1 MLDAGYWM
9 LDLRCLPGGI
19 FAVAGNIL
27 MLDIGCW
34 IFVAGRSEAEIPRPQ
49 EYWMV
54 KIYSPL
60 EKLARG
66 L

>member
-27 MLDIGCW
+27 MLDIRCW
-34 IFVAGRSEAEIPRPQ
+34 SERSGDPETSGILDGEDLF
-49 EYWMV
+49 
-54 KIYSPL
+54 PL
-60 EKLARG
+60 RKAC
-66 L
+66 